1 MARSQVQYGSQGG
14 DVKELQTL
22 LNKTGYNLATDGIF
36 GAATQAAVKNYQQK
50 NGLAVDG
57 IVGKNT
63 WASLGIGTVGAAT
76 GAVGGAVAGAT
87 GANKSTS
94 IAAPTADPLPGA
106 PSYDSTSWGDTD
118 KGKDAWDAYND
129 AKAAVNGHGD
139 FKYANQAQLDAVMNS
154 ILNGGKFSYD
164 FNEDA
169 LYHMYKDKYI
179 KQGKMAMADTMGQ
192 AAAMTGGYGNSY
204 AATVGNQ
211 AYQASLEQLNDVIP
225 ELYQMAWDQY
235 AQERQDLYNQYGMLA
250 DDYERGYGQHQDKYN
265 KLLDSLGIARDD
277 YYDGAD
283 MFYTE
288 QNNRNSIASQIFN
301 DAMSLWTKK
310 NDNAWK
316 TAQWEEEAR
325 QRAEDIAYQ
334 RERDAVADE
343 QWQKEFDSKYGSTG
357 TGSDTTTGGDNVI
370 YAPPGKYLN
379 GYDNG
384 SLSEDQVKEIQKAL
398 GITADGKW
406 GSDSRQATDGMTA
419 EEAWNAYK
427 SGKIGKQP
435 EKPTI
440 ASIEKDLNTYIKNG
454 ASRSNISAYLRSA
467 WQDGYITESQYK
479 KLKEIYVPQSSSGG
493 VGGHYTY

>member
-14 DVKELQTL
+14 DVKEMQTL
-22 LNKTGYNLATDGIF
+22 LNKIGYNLKEDGIF
-36 GAATQAAVKNYQQK
+36 GAKTQAAVEDYQQK

-57 IVGKNT
+57 IVGNNT
-63 WASLGIGTVGAAT
+63 RASLTGGAA
-76 GAVGGAVAGAT
+76 GG
-87 GANKSTS
+87 NKSTS

-106 PSYDSTSWGDTD
+106 PSYDSTNWDDTD
-118 KGKDAWDAYND
+118 KGKAAGKAYED
-129 AKAAVNGHGD
+129 AKAALEGYGD
-139 FKYANQAQLDAVMNS
+139 FTYTNQAALDAIMNS

-225 ELYQMAWDQY
+225 ELYQMAFDRY
-235 AQERQDLYNQYGMLA
+235 SQERQDLYNQYGMLA
-250 DDYERGYGQHQDKYN
+250 DDRDSAYGRHQDGYN
-265 KLLDSLGIARDD
+265 KLRDSLGIARDD

-288 QNNRNSIASQIFN
+288 QNNRNSIAGQIFN
-301 DAMSLWTKK
+301 DAMAIWDANNS
-310 NDNAWK
+310 NAWR
-316 TAQWEEEAR
+316 EAEWNR
-325 QRAEDIAYQ
+325 DQTWRDEDIEYQ
-334 RERDAVADE
+334 KGRDKVEDER
-343 QWQKEFDSKYGSTG
+343 WQKEFDAKN
-357 TGSDTTTGGDNVI
+357 TTGGGGTGGTGDGNVI

-384 SLSEDQVKEIQKAL
+384 SLSEDQVKEIQNAL

-406 GSDSRQATDGMTA
+406 GSGSRQATDGMTA

-467 WQDGYITESQYK
+467 WQEGHITESQYK

-493 VGGHYTY
+493 RGGHYTY

>member
-22 LNKTGYNLATDGIF
+22 LNKNA
-36 GAATQAAVKNYQQK
+36 N
-50 NGLAVDG
+50 
-57 IVGKNT
+57 KNT
-63 WASLGIGTVGAAT
+63 V
-76 GAVGGAVAGAT
+76 
-87 GANKSTS
+87 
-94 IAAPTADPLPGA
+94 IAAPTGAPLPTA
-106 PSYDSTSWGDTD
+106 PTYDSSSWGDTE
-118 KGKDAWDAYND
+118 KGQSAWGAYND
-129 AKAAVNGHGD
+129 AKDAVNNHGD
-139 FKYANQAQLDAVMNS
+139 FQYANQAQLDAIMNS

-225 ELYQMAWDQY
+225 ELYQMAFDRY
-235 AQERQDLYNQYGMLA
+235 SQERQDLYNQYGMLA

-283 MFYTE
+283 MFYSE
-288 QNNRNSIASQIFN
+288 QDRKNSIAGQTFN
-301 DAMSLWTKK
+301 DAMAIWDANNS
-310 NDNAWK
+310 NAWR
-316 TAQWEEEAR
+316 EA
-325 QRAEDIAYQ
+325 EWN
-334 RERDAVADE
+334 RD
-343 QWQKEFDSKYGSTG
+343 QKSTG
-357 TGSDTTTGGDNVI
+357 GSGGAGDAAGGNVI

-384 SLSEDQVKEIQKAL
+384 SLSEDQVKEIQNAL

-406 GSDSRQATDGMTA
+406 GSGSRQATDGMTA

-467 WQDGYITESQYK
+467 WQEGHITESQYK

-493 VGGHYTY
+493 RGGHYTY

>member
-22 LNKTGYNLATDGIF
+22 LNKIGYNLATDGIF
-36 GAATQAAVKNYQQK
+36 GAETQAAVKNYQQRK
-50 NGLAVDG
+50 GLSVDG
-57 IVGKNT
+57 IVGNQTRSSIVGGKIGCAVDAAKNNANKNT
-63 WASLGIGTVGAAT
+63 V
-76 GAVGGAVAGAT
+76 
-87 GANKSTS
+87 
-94 IAAPTADPLPGA
+94 IAAPTGAPLPTA
-106 PSYDSTSWGDTD
+106 PTYDSSSWGDTE
-118 KGKDAWDAYND
+118 KGQSAWGAYND
-129 AKAAVNGHGD
+129 AKDAVNNHGD
-139 FKYANQAQLDAVMNS
+139 FQYANQAQLDAIMNI
-154 ILNGGKFSYD
+154 ILNGVRFSYD

-225 ELYQMAWDQY
+225 ELYQMAFDRY
-235 AQERQDLYNQYGMLA
+235 SQERQDLYNQYGMLA
-250 DDYERGYGQHQDKYN
+250 DDYERSYGQHQDKYN

-283 MFYTE
+283 MFYSE
-288 QNNRNSIASQIFN
+288 QDRKNSIAGQTFN
-301 DAMSLWTKK
+301 DAMAIWDANNS
-310 NDNAWK
+310 NAWR
-316 TAQWEEEAR
+316 EAEWNR
-325 QRAEDIAYQ
+325 DQTWRDEDIEYQ
-334 RERDAVADE
+334 KGRDKVEDE
-343 QWQKEFDSKYGSTG
+343 QWQTQFDAVYGNKSK
-357 TGSDTTTGGDNVI
+357 GGNVI

-384 SLSEDQVKEIQKAL
+384 SLSEDQVKEIQTAL

-406 GSDSRQATDGMTA
+406 GYNSRQATDGMTA

-467 WQDGYITESQYK
+467 WQEGHITESQYK

-493 VGGHYTY
+493 RGGHYTY